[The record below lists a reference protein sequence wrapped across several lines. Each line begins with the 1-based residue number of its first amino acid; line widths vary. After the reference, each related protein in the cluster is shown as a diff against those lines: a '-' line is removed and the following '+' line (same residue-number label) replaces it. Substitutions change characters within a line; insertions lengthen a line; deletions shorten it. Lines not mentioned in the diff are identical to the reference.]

1 MFKAHSSLKDA
12 YFLKINNFSSDGNFQ
27 LNLFVQK
34 LNDKLYFYFF
44 YFIFKTFLL
53 IDHEYHY
60 WVYFNNIKISKGLL
74 NDTDSYKNSLMLL

>member
-27 LNLFVQK
+27 LNLFMQK

-44 YFIFKTFLL
+44 ILY
-53 IDHEYHY
+53 
-60 WVYFNNIKISKGLL
+60 SKRF
-74 NDTDSYKNSLMLL
+74 Y